1 MRTETQITFGLPDAM
16 TIVKTETEE
25 NFTDESLDL
34 CCSAFAAGDVSMR
47 DACDESQQNIAEE
60 FVWDSI

>member
-1 MRTETQITFGLPDAM
+1 M

-25 NFTDESLDL
+25 DISSESLDL
-34 CCSAFAAGDVSMR
+34 CCSAFVAGDVSMR
-47 DACDESQQNIAEE
+47 DACEISEQNIAEE